1 MTASLATL
9 GNDRIDAAPLEDACF
24 GDRRCTRLDKDAGR
38 LDRFDDALIG

>member
-24 GDRRCTRLDKDAGR
+24 GDRRCTRLDKDAGGF
-38 LDRFDDALIG
+38 DRFDDPLIG